1 MKHTLTPNPNTAQT
15 LTKQEIPIA
24 VRAKSPTRARSLYA
38 HFFTHAADTNPCLQF
53 VMKFGAPAFQALCEA
68 EGALFIAQVFS
79 SGAPPTP
86 GNLNIPSSAGIEH
99 PKDAAGNTRDV
110 ETHKKV
116 WGGQVR
122 EAALL
127 KPVLYA
133 INSHTGKDYFSPA
146 EADDLFSYCVALE
159 KELGVTVNHETHRA
173 RILYS
178 PWPVPRIFDAHPELH
193 YTADLSH
200 FSVVTETGADDPE
213 VCKVVAQI
221 TPRTRHVH
229 ARVGFQEG
237 PQVPDPRGPLWAP
250 YLEGYKKWWR
260 AIYQARVDA
269 GADTVSTTPE
279 FGPWMYA
286 WVDAHAAGPV
296 PSRKDTL
303 NNIWDINVR
312 SRQPLEKKKKP
323 TPAQETSPCTTQ
335 PLTKQHYVAFQTA
348 ALFEAVAGPGT
359 GAKMVEDPEKGNWS
373 L

>member
-1 MKHTLTPNPNTAQT
+1 MRKLKSLGYAGI
-15 LTKQEIPIA
+15 EIPIA
-24 VRAKSPTRARSLYA
+24 
-38 HFFTHAADTNPCLQF
+38 F
-53 VMKFGAPAFQALCEA
+53 VMKFGPAAFRELLEA
-68 EGALFIAQVFS
+68 EGMLFIAQVFS

-86 GNLNIPSSAGIEH
+86 GNLGFPSAAGIEH
-99 PKDAAGNTRDV
+99 PKDNAGNTRDV
-110 ETHKKV
+110 ENHKRV
-116 WGGQVR
+116 WGGQCR

-146 EADDLFSYCVALE
+146 EADDLLAFCVALE
-159 KELGVTVNHETHRA
+159 KELGVTINHETHRA

-250 YLEGYKKWWR
+250 YMEGYKRWWA
-260 AIYQARVDA
+260 AIYAARVAA
-269 GADTVSTTPE
+269 GAETVSTTPE

-286 WVDAHAAGPV
+286 WVHAHAAGVSLAPPPPPPLP
-296 PSRKDTL
+296 PSATL
-303 NNIWDINVR
+303 KPARTPIPATHINR
-312 SRQPLEKKKKP
+312 
-323 TPAQETSPCTTQ
+323 SPCPRART
-335 PLTKQHYVAFQTA
+335 P
-348 ALFEAVAGPGT
+348 
-359 GAKMVEDPEKGNWS
+359 
-373 L
+373 